1 MTAAR
6 HRGDEGN
13 DPKAA
18 TTAAHHRG
26 DEGDNPTT
34 ATTASCHRGDEGDD
48 PTTRDVRNV
57 TATAAVLE
65 RQLRDSVG
73 ATVTQAT

>member
-1 MTAAR
+1 MAARHCGDEGNDSTTATTAAR
-6 HRGDEGN
+6 HRS
-13 DPKAA
+13 
-18 TTAAHHRG
+18 
-26 DEGDNPTT
+26 DEGDNPTK
-34 ATTASCHRGDEGDD
+34 ATTASRHRGDEGDD